1 MAFKTINSSEEGS
14 FFSTSIVYI
23 YSFLSVETSA
33 LVLTCVI

>member
-14 FFSTSIVYI
+14 FFLHQHSI